1 MNSKNMMILAGLE
14 AMASSVGIDRA
25 WGADI
30 VMPRRSSIKPKP
42 KPQQSEEE
50 KQLKLAKAQAKRYRK
65 ANR

>member
-1 MNSKNMMILAGLE
+1 MLAGLA
-14 AMASSVGIDRA
+14 AMASSAGIDRA

-30 VMPRRSSIKPKP
+30 VMPIRSGVKPKP

-50 KQLKLAKAQAKRYRK
+50 KQLKLVKAQAKRDRK